1 MRSARKAASENFAVG
16 DKQASLIA
24 VQRKKIMGQFLTRA
38 ISVTAFAAALSLP
51 AGAATST
58 SQIDPNQSAAQFAVR
73 PPAISTGRGAVT
85 KMSGTV
91 QVDRKDISK
100 SSVE

>member
-51 AGAATST
+51 AGAATSPLPIKPYH
-58 SQIDPNQSAAQFAVR
+58 S
-73 PPAISTGRGAVT
+73 PARFVGPHPAFSSGRGACPQMDT
-85 KMSGTV
+85 HLHSEHHHTH
-91 QVDRKDISK
+91 
-100 SSVE
+100 